1 MKKRVS
7 ICCLKSQYKKGLPVG
22 IKYFLSDMKE
32 WENVMEYKEYFTQNT
47 GRGRQTHCS
56 TQWVGGGDG

>member
-1 MKKRVS
+1 MSKSEYLLFEIPTKK
-7 ICCLKSQYKKGLPVG
+7 CLPVG
-22 IKYFLSDMKE
+22 NKYFLSDMKE